1 MSAEVWFA
9 TPFRLPDPSELGAA
23 VVVLDIGFCA
33 DQPGRSYETVT
44 QPFIEGLGS
53 RLKLWVDHHDHQR
66 HADWQSDPRF
76 VLVDRVDHPACPEL
90 ITRERVAQAGPIDT
104 IVCHTDYDGIVSAAR
119 FLGGGDELYPGCDA
133 DARAIDSKVG
143 VASPRAERVAG
154 ALAVRHDEAFRR
166 LVLKAMLRGTESPE
180 TAALI
185 DKAFASYAKRVG
197 RGRELALKAE
207 RIGALA
213 IIDARHCSEKVDRT
227 ESLITA
233 QERAPIA
240 VFLGNDGRMT
250 LAAPLSSP
258 YDFTEIFDTKGGM
271 RNRITL
277 PIERLAEVL
286 RFGERLK
293 D

>member
-1 MSAEVWFA
+1 MTRRFA
-9 TPFRLPDPSELGAA
+9 GW
-23 VVVLDIGFCA
+23 C
-33 DQPGRSYETVT
+33 
-44 QPFIEGLGS
+44 S
-53 RLKLWVDHHDHQR
+53 RL
-66 HADWQSDPRF
+66 
-76 VLVDRVDHPACPEL
+76 C
-90 ITRERVAQAGPIDT
+90 
-104 IVCHTDYDGIVSAAR
+104 CAA
-119 FLGGGDELYPGCDA
+119 
-133 DARAIDSKVG
+133 
-143 VASPRAERVAG
+143 PRAPKPR
-154 ALAVRHDEAFRR
+154 
-166 LVLKAMLRGTESPE
+166 P
-180 TAALI
+180 
-185 DKAFASYAKRVG
+185 
-197 RGRELALKAE
+197 GRELALKAE